1 MVAVSKSFDSY
12 NLILQNMGLI
22 KKCVSQIRYSNLD
35 FEDLVQEA
43 VLMLLP
49 KIEAYDS
56 SRGALSTFIW
66 VNVKRNLANKT
77 QAVSEHLY
85 KISLKIKNAEKYLIA
100 QGKDSSCENIAEF
113 LGLSTEA
120 CEKYIAQINSAKLLS
135 LDECYADDDSE
146 SFCNN
151 FMDTR
156 YVDPEKNAIDCSLK
170 QQLTKA
176 VRNLPENQ
184 RLIISLR
191 YNLNNSSDGCL
202 SLRQIGKLL
211 NVSAQT
217 VANIEA
223 KGLQN
228 LKGQLEGRAA

>member
-1 MVAVSKSFDSY
+1 MKAVSKSSNSY

-22 KKCVSQIRYSNLD
+22 KKCVSQISYSNLD
-35 FEDLVQEA
+35 FDDLVQEA

-49 KIEAYDS
+49 KMQAYNP

-77 QAVSEHLY
+77 QDVSEYIY
-85 KISLKIKNAEKYLIA
+85 KISLKIKNAEKYLA
-100 QGKDSSCENIAEF
+100 EQGEDTSSENIAKL
-113 LGLSTEA
+113 LGISREA
-120 CEKYIAQINSAKLLS
+120 CEKYIAQINSAKLVS
-135 LDECYADDDSE
+135 LDECYSDDDSE

-151 FMDTR
+151 FMDTK
-156 YVDPEKNAIDCSLK
+156 YVDPEKSAIDCTLK
-170 QQLTKA
+170 EQLLKSIKA
-176 VRNLPENQ
+176 LPENQ
-184 RLIISLR
+184 RQIISLH
-191 YNLNNSSDGCL
+191 YNLDNNQEGCL

-228 LKGQLEGRAA
+228 LKCQLEGCAA